1 MTFRFGFVSVVIA
14 FGSLFATSAPA
25 PAQYGATD
33 GEWRSYGG
41 DNGSTKY
48 SPLDQIDAG
57 NFSSLEIA
65 WRAPTPDARL
75 DFDAIAREQER
86 RGRVGEAPPGGNAD
100 YGLSLRL
107 FKATPLMVD
116 GLLFVST
123 PLSQAAAFDA
133 GTGDPR
139 WVHDPESYFDG
150 PPASRA
156 NSRGAAYWS
165 DGDVARVY
173 WGTTNGYLIGASVIK
188 CCYAATGMYMT
199 AAAALL
205 RRSANIRTSLSHEIR
220 RRRDTKMSR
229 RVSRRVARPAC
240 IAGVRISRPNF
251 SAPCG
256 RMKL

>member
-133 GTGDPR
+133 GCFRHQVLLRCDR
-139 WVHDPESYFDG
+139 HVHDRSSG
-150 PPASRA
+150 PPSPVSEHPHVAQPRDKAPPGHEDVPQGQPPRGQARLHRGRPDLAPKLQRPMRA
-156 NSRGAAYWS
+156 NE
-165 DGDVARVY
+165 VV
-173 WGTTNGYLIGASVIK
+173 V
-188 CCYAATGMYMT
+188 T
-199 AAAALL
+199 A
-205 RRSANIRTSLSHEIR
+205 
-220 RRRDTKMSR
+220 
-229 RVSRRVARPAC
+229 
-240 IAGVRISRPNF
+240 
-251 SAPCG
+251 
-256 RMKL
+256 